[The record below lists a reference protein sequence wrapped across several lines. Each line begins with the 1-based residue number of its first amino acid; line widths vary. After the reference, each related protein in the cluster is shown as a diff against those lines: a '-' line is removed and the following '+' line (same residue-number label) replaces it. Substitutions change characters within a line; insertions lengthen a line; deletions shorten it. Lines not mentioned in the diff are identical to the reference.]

1 MRGKRVLHRVE
12 QRDNRLI
19 PAYAGKTH
27 GTAPRSL
34 KSSAH
39 PRVCGE
45 NFYGSLETFF
55 VLGSSPRMRGKPG
68 DHAACTSHAGLIP
81 AYAGKTP
88 SGGVSGGLVPA
99 HPRVCGENAV
109 IFRNGSRILG
119 SSPRMRGKQTPD
131 VTALPVSG
139 LIPAYAGKTSSL
151 LSRPL

>member
-1 MRGKRVLHRVE
+1 MNGGHVKRIG
-12 QRDNRLI
+12 LI

-34 KSSAH
+34 KSS
-39 PRVCGE
+39 
-45 NFYGSLETFF
+45 
-55 VLGSSPRMRGKPG
+55 
-68 DHAACTSHAGLIP
+68 
-81 AYAGKTP
+81 
-88 SGGVSGGLVPA
+88 A